1 MGRKVRY
8 RSIWISDVHLGTRGC
23 QAALLLDFLRNTES
37 DHLYLV
43 GDIVDGWRLRR
54 RAWWDAS
61 HHEVI
66 QELLGKALSGT
77 RVVYIPGN
85 HDELLRGYLGT
96 ELGGVSILGEA
107 IHETADGRRL
117 LVVHGDE
124 FDAVVCYAKWLA
136 VLGDSAYTLT
146 LFLNAW
152 FNRCRRVFGK
162 PYWSL
167 SGYLKSQVKNAVQLV
182 SSYET
187 AVAAAARRRGV
198 DGVVCGHIHTAAIRK
213 FDGLDYYNDGDW
225 VESCTAL
232 VENEMGDMK
241 ILYWAEIAQQR
252 EAVRPKLVARAA

>member
-1 MGRKVRY
+1 MGRKVGY

-54 RAWWDAS
+54 RAWWDSS

-85 HDELLRGYLGT
+85 HDEFLRGYLGT
-96 ELGGVSILGEA
+96 ELGGISIVGEA
-107 IHETADGRRL
+107 IHQTADGRRL

-146 LFLNAW
+146 LFLNGW
-152 FNRCRRVFGK
+152 FNRCRRLFGK
-162 PYWSL
+162 PYW
-167 SGYLKSQVKNAVQLV
+167 
-182 SSYET
+182 
-187 AVAAAARRRGV
+187 
-198 DGVVCGHIHTAAIRK
+198 
-213 FDGLDYYNDGDW
+213 
-225 VESCTAL
+225 
-232 VENEMGDMK
+232 
-241 ILYWAEIAQQR
+241 
-252 EAVRPKLVARAA
+252 